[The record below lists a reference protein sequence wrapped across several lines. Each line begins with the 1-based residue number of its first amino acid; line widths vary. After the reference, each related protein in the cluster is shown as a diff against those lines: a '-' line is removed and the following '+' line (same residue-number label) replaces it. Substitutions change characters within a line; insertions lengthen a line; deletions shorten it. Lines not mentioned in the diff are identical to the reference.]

1 MNVLFALLKNSVSV
15 ATCPLPNTWRFH
27 SRYELGCI
35 QRWCH
40 PGPLHHQ
47 ISEDIDLLPQ
57 LALRCQNK
65 MPGGRSGSRGD
76 VEEDR
81 TISFYHPDIRGHR
94 SPSLVGPQVSERDV
108 RWQVRFQDE
117 VEENRIISFY
127 YQYFLMLLVHVDRT
141 YPGRCPHL
149 GT

>member
-27 SRYELGCI
+27 SRYELGRI

-127 YQYFLMLLVHVDRT
+127 HQDFLMLLVHVDRI
-141 YPGRCPHL
+141 YPGWCPH
-149 GT
+149 